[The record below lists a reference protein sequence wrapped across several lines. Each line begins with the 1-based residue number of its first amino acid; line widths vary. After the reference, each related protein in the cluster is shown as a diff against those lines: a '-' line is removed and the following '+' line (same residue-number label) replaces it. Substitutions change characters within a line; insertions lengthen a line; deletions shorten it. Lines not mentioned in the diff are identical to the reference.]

1 MTTIIETISDI
12 ILSWIIGAFIGM
24 LAARNFYSDEMYLMC
39 VLLCM
44 LLTSFIPITY
54 YCVCI
59 ARSIRKKHKK
69 NKIQTYNWSVYKR

>member
-12 ILSWIIGAFIGM
+12 ILSWILGAFLGM

-59 ARSIRKKHKK
+59 VRSIKKENKK
-69 NKIQTYNWSVYKR
+69 NKIQTYSWREHKR